1 MTHENLTMEDS
12 KVQIHG
18 TTAKYYD
25 VIMNIGSLGIYAWFI
40 RDVIKR
46 MEIQS
51 EDAILDLGCG
61 TGRNSCLM
69 AKYLSAE
76 GRIVGVDIEPLMIQ
90 QFNQRCRNYP
100 NVSVQNA
107 RIDETLPF
115 ENEFDKAFMSFV
127 FHGFTD
133 ELRQKIAGNIHRA
146 LKPGS
151 EFVLL
156 DFNEFNLDAKPFW
169 FRYAFKA
176 IECPLAFEFI
186 EMDWKTKL
194 HDWGFETYYEH
205 TYLMDTIRLLKARR
219 I

>member
-1 MTHENLTMEDS
+1 MAHEHLTMEDS

-18 TTAKYYD
+18 ATAKYYD
-25 VIMNIGSLGIYAWFI
+25 IIMNIGSLGIYAWFI

-46 MEIQS
+46 MEIQPN
-51 EDAILDLGCG
+51 DAILDLGCG

-69 AKYLSAE
+69 AKYLTSE

-90 QFNQRCRNYP
+90 QFNQRCRNYS
-100 NVSVQNA
+100 NVSIQNA
-107 RIDETLPF
+107 RIDEPLPF
-115 ENEFDKAFMSFV
+115 NNEFDKAFMSFV

-133 ELRQKIAGNIHRA
+133 ELREKIASNIHRA
-146 LKPGS
+146 LKPEG

-156 DFNEFNLDAKPFW
+156 DFNEFNLNAKPFW

-194 HDWGFETYYEH
+194 KAWGFDIYYEH